1 MEGKTAPR
9 FHYAWVIMLC
19 GCCIIGLNLGIFAY
33 TIGNFYLPVSLE
45 LGVGVGS
52 VAIYQTISAFA
63 SALTFPTAR
72 KLLARFDLRWVMTG
86 STLGAI
92 LGYLGMSR
100 VHALWQVYV
109 CAAWIGVCIAFYGG
123 VTVPLMISNWFRRNN
138 GTIYGI
144 CLAAGAITGVIANP
158 IISRIIRSSDW
169 RHGYMAIAAITAI
182 VMLPVSLFLV
192 RMKPEEKGLRPLGDE
207 ETPDGAPAPA
217 REKTGVPAAAAFR
230 SFAFIATL
238 ICAPLF
244 GVVFNVTNHITTYAS
259 VIGIGAGVG
268 ATLTSVSLVGGT
280 LGKMTLGRISD
291 KKGVR
296 FAITLAEGCA
306 IAGILMVVLSTWI
319 GAWLLFPAVF
329 IFGYGA
335 STTSL
340 MGALLPRAVFGDRD
354 YDTILSYT
362 SMATSIGT
370 GFISPVYGFIY
381 DFTGSYLPSFA
392 FALCMAVICLT
403 MAHAAITSGDRLK
416 ARFDQ
421 GGQA

>member
-1 MEGKTAPR
+1 MEDKTKPR

-19 GCCIIGLNLGIFAY
+19 GCAIVGLNLGVFAY

-52 VAIYQTISAFA
+52 VAMYQTISSFA

-92 LGYLGMSR
+92 VGYLGMSR
-100 VHALWQVYV
+100 VHALWQVYA
-109 CAAWIGVCIAFYGG
+109 CAALIGVSIAFYGG
-123 VTVPLMISNWFRRNN
+123 VTVPLMIKNWFKGNN

-144 CLAAGAITGVIANP
+144 CLAVGAITGVIANP
-158 IISRIIRSSDW
+158 IISRIIGATDW
-169 RHGYMAIAAITAI
+169 RHGYLAIALFTAV

-192 RMKPEEKGLRPLGDE
+192 RMKPEEKGMRALGDDGAAE
-207 ETPDGAPAPA
+207 ETAAQKPV
-217 REKTGVPAAAAFR
+217 TGVPAAAAFR
-230 SFAFIATL
+230 SLAFYAMV
-238 ICAPLF
+238 ICVPCF
-244 GVVFNVTNHITTYAS
+244 GIVFNVTNHITTYAS

-268 ATLTSVSLVGGT
+268 ATLTSISLIGGT

-291 KKGVR
+291 KMGVR
-296 FAITLAEGCA
+296 FAVTLAEGCA
-306 IAGILMVVLSTWI
+306 IAGIVMVVLSTWV
-319 GAWLLFPAVF
+319 GSWLLFPAVF

-354 YDTILSYT
+354 YDKILSYS

-370 GFISPVYGFIY
+370 GLISPVYGFIY
-381 DFTGSYLPSFA
+381 DFTSSYLPSFG
-392 FALCMAVICLT
+392 FALCMAILCLT
-403 MAHAAITSGDRLK
+403 TAYIAINGGMKLR
-416 ARFDQ
+416 AQYDQ
-421 GGQA
+421 GGQ